1 MPELPEVQ
9 TTVNGLKKHIV
20 GLVIRDVWSNYDSP
34 YYKGSETIKDPVFF
48 EYFKSAIIGKKILSV
63 ERRAKNILINI
74 SGGKT
79 ILVHM
84 KMTGHLLYGKYKY
97 VGDNKLKSMTRES
110 TTTTSPANTT
120 SDAVSASDPW
130 EPISPPSLKDPYNRR
145 VRFVITFNN
154 GRQLALSDTRRFAK
168 VTVVETK
175 TIHESEHLIGVG
187 PEPLDEAF
195 NFDAF
200 CTRIDLR
207 QSGKIKLVLMDQNII
222 AGIGNIYADES
233 LWRAGVHPLR
243 TVKSLGTAERR
254 KIFDAIKS
262 TLSHGIDFGGDSMSD
277 YRNVLGEEGKFQEQH
292 MAYQRTGEKC
302 RKNGCKGTIIRIVV
316 GGRGTHLCDIHQE

>member
-9 TTVNGLKKHIV
+9 TTVNGLKKHTV
-20 GLVIRDVWSNYDSP
+20 GLIIRDVWSNYDSS
-34 YYKGSETIKDPVFF
+34 YYRGSETIKDPVFF
-48 EYFKSAIIGKKILSV
+48 KYFKREVTGKKILSI

-74 SGGKT
+74 SDNRT

-97 VGDNKLKSMTRES
+97 NS
-110 TTTTSPANTT
+110 NTH
-120 SDAVSASDPW
+120 SKSDPW

-145 VRFVITFNN
+145 VRFVISFNN
-154 GRQLALSDTRRFAK
+154 GYQLALSDTRRFAK

-195 NFDAF
+195 DFDAF

-207 QSGKIKLVLMDQNII
+207 QSGKIKLVLMDQSII

-233 LWRAGVHPLR
+233 LWRACIHPLR
-243 TVKSLGTAERR
+243 TVKSLSTADRR
-254 KIFDAIKS
+254 KIFDAIKL

-277 YRNVLGEEGKFQEQH
+277 YRNVLGEKGKFQEQH

-302 RKNGCKGTIIRIVV
+302 RNRGCKGTIIRIVV
-316 GGRGTHLCDIHQE
+316 GGRGTHLCDAHQK